1 MAGEFNKL
9 REIPQE
15 MWDMMEKMIRST
27 NKKSKMWRKM
37 QTELWNAMYSVMFVT
52 FVLHYYCERWK
63 MQMHTLKYTYTLNI
77 ICILLHATIR
87 FFLKIF

>member
-37 QTELWNAMYSVMFVT
+37 QTELWNAMYSVVCYF
-52 FVLHYYCERWK
+52 CA
-63 MQMHTLKYTYTLNI
+63 TLLLWEMKDANAYINI
-77 ICILLHATIR
+77 LIL
-87 FFLKIF
+87 